1 MCVPGVV
8 KQFVRKKEL
17 QHMTGECREVR
28 GIHEKCFHSRNIS
41 LQTCQ
46 GVINIRKELLVKGK
60 LTIAIRSA
68 IHPTGVAGCASH
80 WPFQSNQSI
89 PPPFL
94 PFRFFFSR
102 AVYHMN
108 RPILLAWWV
117 HPDRDRTTRRR
128 RPDESDMP
136 AAFRRGIRRF
146 FGQTYNGKE
155 RALILTVKA

>member
-1 MCVPGVV
+1 MLARSISGVKAIRTEEGRRIYTFPAPGWNMCVPGVI

-108 RPILLAWWV
+108 RPILLAWSV
-117 HPDRDRTTRRR
+117 HPEYLQRSN
-128 RPDESDMP
+128 E
-136 AAFRRGIRRF
+136 AAAAR
-146 FGQTYNGKE
+146 
-155 RALILTVKA
+155 